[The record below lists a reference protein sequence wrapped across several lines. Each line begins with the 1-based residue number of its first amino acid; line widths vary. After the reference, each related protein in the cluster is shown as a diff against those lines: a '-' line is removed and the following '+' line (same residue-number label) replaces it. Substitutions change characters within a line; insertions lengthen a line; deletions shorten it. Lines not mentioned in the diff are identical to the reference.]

1 MNGETAEL
9 CALTA
14 NAKYALKHG
23 CRLNYTTDKY
33 VNSEIFRFLPRELPG
48 CPENKE
54 ILERSARDWFERLL
68 SLELTDIFMLL
79 PGNADNRMVHGF
91 ANTQG
96 GCILCFFKSGLVTFF
111 TSEWSFDKEI
121 RMWNIEFT
129 EREWEDP
136 PSGAPRFSDNTDAF
150 AEVLKL
156 IARLA
161 VRIEERYWADIFQK
175 AKDILDGNSEYDKT
189 RLPDLPERN
198 LRMYSAAAKADVFGA
213 MGSWNDSPP
222 YSAHEKGLSDD
233 YNRLSDEL
241 FIQIQKAL
249 LFAVNEF

>member
-79 PGNADNRMVHGF
+79 PVSADNRTHHGF
-91 ANTQG
+91 VNTQG

>member
-23 CRLNYTTDKY
+23 CKLTHTTDKY
-33 VNSEIFRFLPRELPG
+33 VNSEIFRFMPRELPN
-48 CPENKE
+48 CPKNRE
-54 ILERSARDWFERLL
+54 ILEKSPQSWFERLL
-68 SLELTDIFMLL
+68 SLELTDVFMLL
-79 PGNADNRMVHGF
+79 PGNADNRTHHGF
-91 ANTQG
+91 VNTQG
-96 GCILCFFKSGLVTFF
+96 GCILCFFKSGLVRFF
-111 TSEWSFDKEI
+111 TSKWSFDKEI

-129 EREWEDP
+129 EREWENP
-136 PSGAPRFSDNTDAF
+136 PSGAPRFSDNTDEF
-150 AEVLKL
+150 AKALTD
-156 IARLA
+156 IAELA
-161 VRIEERYWADIFQK
+161 VRIEESFWADIFRK
-175 AKDILDGNSEYDKT
+175 AKDILDSNSEYDKM

-198 LRMYSAAAKADVFGA
+198 LRLYSAAAKADVFGA

-233 YNRLSDEL
+233 YKRLSDEL
-241 FIQIQKAL
+241 FIQIQRAL

>member
-23 CRLNYTTDKY
+23 CKLNYTTDKY

-54 ILERSARDWFERLL
+54 ILERSAQDWFERLL

-96 GCILCFFKSGLVTFF
+96 GCILCFFKSDLVTFF
-111 TSEWSFDKEI
+111 TSKWSFDKENHI
-121 RMWNIEFT
+121 WNIEFT
-129 EREWEDP
+129 EREWENP
-136 PSGAPRFSDNTDAF
+136 PSGNPRFPDNTDEF
-150 AEVLKL
+150 AGVLTD
-156 IARLA
+156 IAELA
-161 VRIEERYWADIFQK
+161 EKIDESFWADIFRK
-175 AKDILDGNSEYDKT
+175 AKDILDGNSEYD
-189 RLPDLPERN
+189 RSGLPDLPERN
-198 LRMYSAAAKADVFGA
+198 LRLYSAAAKADVFGA

-222 YSAHEKGLSDD
+222 YSAREKGLSED
-233 YNRLSDEL
+233 YKLLSDEL

>member
-14 NAKYALKHG
+14 GAKYALKHG
-23 CRLNYTTDKY
+23 FKLNHTTDKY
-33 VNSEIFRFLPRELPG
+33 VNSEFFRFLPRDLPS
-48 CPENKE
+48 CPKNREVLEKSAEN
-54 ILERSARDWFERLL
+54 WFERLL
-68 SLELTDIFMLL
+68 SLGLTDIFMLL
-79 PGNADNRMVHGF
+79 PGNADNRMRNGF

-111 TSEWSFDKEI
+111 TSKWSFDKEI

-129 EREWEDP
+129 EHEWENP
-136 PSGAPRFSDNTDAF
+136 PSGTPRFSDNTNEF
-150 AEVLKL
+150 AKVLTD
-156 IARLA
+156 IAELA
-161 VRIEERYWADIFQK
+161 ERIEADFWADIFRK
-175 AKDILDGNSEYDKT
+175 AKDILDGNSEYEKS
-189 RLPDLPERN
+189 RLPDLPEHN
-198 LRMYSAAAKADVFGA
+198 LRLYSAAAKADVFGA
-213 MGSWNDSPP
+213 MGSWNDSAP
-222 YSAHEKGLSDD
+222 YLAHNKGLSDD